1 LDHDV
6 LLTGNKD
13 SQHNLSTLLA
23 RERAQQSYGE
33 ITAKAVGLFQ
43 KTQRLPP
50 TNAVDQ
56 ATAAALNALLQR
68 WGLLEKPPNGPQV
81 STLHGNLVF
90 DYGLPATGVTL
101 RLYNIGFGDA
111 ATRIDEVKSD
121 AQGAYSFSF
130 PPPASTSGVQA
141 VNLQVRTIDAAGKE
155 ITISSTL
162 FNAGP
167 NETPNLVV
175 PASVQPLVPE
185 FQRLSADMQRAVGG
199 IAKLGQAQEGADR
212 QDLTLLNQSTG
223 WDA

>member
-1 LDHDV
+1 MNKIVSQLNLRMQGPQVIDLQTALQACLDHDV

-81 STLHGNLVF
+81 STLHGNLV
-90 DYGLPATGVTL
+90 T
-101 RLYNIGFGDA
+101 
-111 ATRIDEVKSD
+111 K
-121 AQGAYSFSF
+121 
-130 PPPASTSGVQA
+130 
-141 VNLQVRTIDAAGKE
+141 
-155 ITISSTL
+155 
-162 FNAGP
+162 
-167 NETPNLVV
+167 
-175 PASVQPLVPE
+175 
-185 FQRLSADMQRAVGG
+185 
-199 IAKLGQAQEGADR
+199 
-212 QDLTLLNQSTG
+212 
-223 WDA
+223 